1 VGRGDLMVVPRTS
14 RYVIELSADERDEL
28 ERRARVVTAAPWRDV
43 QRARMIVYAAE
54 GRTGYRDRTPPA
66 NARLIHLPR
75 AHLDALLARLAR
87 REPPL
92 RLAA

>member
-1 VGRGDLMVVPRTS
+1 
-14 RYVIELSADERDEL
+14 
-28 ERRARVVTAAPWRDV
+28 
-43 QRARMIVYAAE
+43 MIVYAAE